1 MGTGSLSTVGGGRAE
16 KGLMHMDESCGEI
29 GNIHQLR
36 VRMGEM
42 LLVQGQE
49 KACYGYLG
57 KYSTAVR
64 VP

>member
-16 KGLMHMDESCGEI
+16 KGLMRVDESCGET
-29 GNIHQLR
+29 GNSHQLR

-49 KACYGYLG
+49 KAGHGCLG
-57 KYSTAVR
+57 KYSIAVR